1 MGSGWSPRF
10 HHPPTLGGILASM
23 QPSALTPTPVPQI
36 SVLAQDNPGP
46 MTLDGTQTYVI
57 PTAQGAI
64 VVDPGDDDAAHQGR
78 LAALGPVR
86 LILVTHRHHDHTG
99 GLGRLRAL
107 TGAPSRGLSPEFSVG
122 APPLTDGELIS
133 LDASPSGAADPAAS
147 RTGLGLRVLA
157 TPGHTSDSISLV
169 LERSGEALAVLTG
182 DTVLGRGTTIIDH
195 PDGRLGDYLGSLER
209 LRALGPVPTLPAH
222 GGFPGPV
229 DSLAQA
235 YAEHRMGR
243 LRQVLDAAHGLS
255 TQGLAVDVAGVTDVV
270 YAEVD
275 PSVRP
280 AAEHTV
286 SAQLALLAERGE
298 LPGS

>member
-1 MGSGWSPRF
+1 MES
-10 HHPPTLGGILASM
+10 
-23 QPSALTPTPVPQI
+23 SALAPTPVPQI

-46 MTLDGTQTYVI
+46 MTLDGTQTFVI
-57 PTAQGAI
+57 ATPQGAV
-64 VVDPGDDDAAHQGR
+64 VVDPGDDDAAHQGA

-99 GLGRLRAL
+99 GLARLRAL
-107 TGAPSRGLSPEFSVG
+107 TGAPSRGFSPEFSVG
-122 APPLTDGELIS
+122 APPLTDAELIP
-133 LDASPSGAADPAAS
+133 LDHAAS
-147 RTGLGLRVLA
+147 GGALDLRVLA
-157 TPGHTSDSISLV
+157 TPGHTSDSVSLV
-169 LERSGEALAVLTG
+169 LERAGEALAVLTG
-182 DTVLGRGTTIIDH
+182 DTILGRGTTIIDH

-229 DSLAQA
+229 DALAQA
-235 YAEHRMGR
+235 YLDHRLGR
-243 LRQVLDAAHGLS
+243 LRQVLDAARGLS
-255 TQGLAVDVAGVTDVV
+255 ASGKAVDVGAVTDVV

-275 PSVRP
+275 ASVRP